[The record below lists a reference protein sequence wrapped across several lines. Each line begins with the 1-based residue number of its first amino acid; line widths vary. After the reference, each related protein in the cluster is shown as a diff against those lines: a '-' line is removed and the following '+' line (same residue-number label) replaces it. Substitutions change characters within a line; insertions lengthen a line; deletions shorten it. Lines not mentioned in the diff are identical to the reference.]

1 MATYQELQAEKQLL
15 KLQKERAEAEGKL
28 LEVQRLQKAEREAEL
43 QQAEATL
50 QNQVARASAAGNTAE
65 EVSLQR
71 RLNILQ
77 ADLNELQ
84 QENLITVKDVAGQLQ
99 SAAKFLASS
108 GDAGA
113 QLGSTMNGVLDGS
126 IKLNAMWKE
135 VLKITGA
142 MVVEADKLRA
152 GYVKLTGD
160 VTDAGHSF
168 ANLALANTDL
178 ALSQEE
184 LMKTTATLR
193 AGFSQFAFV
202 SQGVRDELTVQAA
215 TMDKL
220 GITAGDTAET
230 LNTLTM
236 AFGMTTQEAMATER
250 EMVGLAVALG
260 KPPQE
265 MIKEFNQALPSLAKF
280 GDRAVEVFRG
290 LEITARET
298 GTSIT
303 ELTAIVGDQMDTFEG
318 SAKVAGRL
326 NAVLGTDLV
335 SGTELLMA
343 TEAERIEILRERLAL
358 SGQEFESMG
367 RFQKIAVMN
376 AAGISDMTTAAK
388 LFGNEQGTVAEMIG
402 ETGISVAEM
411 EEMGRAATDSFTQ
424 LKFAFMQLGVAIA
437 PFATAFGFIIDLF
450 LKMVNAIPGGL
461 GTLVML
467 GALLA
472 APFTG
477 GMSLGLAA
485 TAVAGGAAAAT
496 QIGIGDGVIS
506 NGTVTPI
513 DNSDEVLAAK
523 PGGPV
528 MQALMNGGAGPGARG
543 GGGDTTLVVKVMLDN
558 RQLGEAIVPHIDRRV
573 LGTS

>member
-1 MATYQELQAEKQLL
+1 MATYQELQADKQLL

-160 VTDAGHSF
+160 VTDAGRSF
-168 ANLALANTDL
+168 TNLALANTDL

-220 GITAGDTAET
+220 KITG
-230 LNTLTM
+230 
-236 AFGMTTQEAMATER
+236 
-250 EMVGLAVALG
+250 
-260 KPPQE
+260 
-265 MIKEFNQALPSLAKF
+265 
-280 GDRAVEVFRG
+280 
-290 LEITARET
+290 
-298 GTSIT
+298 
-303 ELTAIVGDQMDTFEG
+303 
-318 SAKVAGRL
+318 
-326 NAVLGTDLV
+326 
-335 SGTELLMA
+335 
-343 TEAERIEILRERLAL
+343 
-358 SGQEFESMG
+358 
-367 RFQKIAVMN
+367 
-376 AAGISDMTTAAK
+376 
-388 LFGNEQGTVAEMIG
+388 
-402 ETGISVAEM
+402 
-411 EEMGRAATDSFTQ
+411 
-424 LKFAFMQLGVAIA
+424 
-437 PFATAFGFIIDLF
+437 
-450 LKMVNAIPGGL
+450 
-461 GTLVML
+461 
-467 GALLA
+467 
-472 APFTG
+472 
-477 GMSLGLAA
+477 
-485 TAVAGGAAAAT
+485 
-496 QIGIGDGVIS
+496 
-506 NGTVTPI
+506 
-513 DNSDEVLAAK
+513 
-523 PGGPV
+523 
-528 MQALMNGGAGPGARG
+528 
-543 GGGDTTLVVKVMLDN
+543 
-558 RQLGEAIVPHIDRRV
+558 
-573 LGTS
+573 